1 VVFAGWREAS
11 IAPALSQETI
21 MNIAKL
27 ALLALTVLG
36 LTACVATSAESGQA
50 AQEGSIS
57 EIMLGFWHGIIAPV
71 VLLGEII
78 EAVSPSILPWSFRVY
93 EAEHTGVLYDVGF
106 FVGLLA
112 GPSLLWTSR
121 RRVARA

>member
-1 VVFAGWREAS
+1 
-11 IAPALSQETI
+11 

-36 LTACVATSAESGQA
+36 LTACVATSAASGQA
-50 AQEGSIS
+50 AQGGTIS

-71 VLLGEII
+71 VLIGEII
-78 EAVSPSILPWSFRVY
+78 EAVSPSILPWAFRVY
-93 EAEHTGVLYDVGF
+93 ETQNTGVLYDVGF
-106 FVGLLA
+106 FIGLLT

-121 RRVARA
+121 GRLVRA

>member
-1 VVFAGWREAS
+1 
-11 IAPALSQETI
+11 

-36 LTACVATSAESGQA
+36 VTACVATSAASGQA
-50 AQEGSIS
+50 AQGGSIS

-71 VLLGEII
+71 ILIGEIV
-78 EAVSPSILPWSFRVY
+78 EAVAPSILPWTFRIY
-93 EAEHTGVLYDVGF
+93 ESQNTGVLYDVGF

-112 GPSLLWTSR
+112 GPSLFWNSSR
-121 RRVARA
+121 RRVARV